1 MLHFKKLWSVQF
13 FHKYYKVQPNKDIQP
28 YQGFVISPSA
38 STLEKIESY
47 GLTLK
52 QKNGEFI
59 VFYKEENTKPSLLK
73 TLTRPEQFVFTIC
86 YNDSLFLNY
95 SAIDLK
101 TINECFLLQNTYSSS
116 TVTKPLHPNEQLDDE
131 QKVITIYGY
140 ADLDKFIENDDSI
153 ISVFAD
159 LYNNGFAEIFNGSYA
174 EFRQKYPF
182 NDLLQLGCLKLKSNE
197 SDVLNFYPLES
208 RKRNLFAILELDFRP
223 GSLAGDEPLHYAA
236 TIGAKHVT
244 WRYNIVEKE
253 EVAFSDFKIYAGKS
267 QLSLKGVRTADL
279 GNGVR
284 AVVLETS
291 SPIELCETYD
301 IDYEV
306 EYSLTDIK
314 AGRQVS
320 KKRTALPVPNLD
332 RIKVSKNLDRFD
344 AYSDMYIYL

>member
-131 QKVITIYGY
+131 QKVITIYG
-140 ADLDKFIENDDSI
+140 
-153 ISVFAD
+153 
-159 LYNNGFAEIFNGSYA
+159 
-174 EFRQKYPF
+174 
-182 NDLLQLGCLKLKSNE
+182 
-197 SDVLNFYPLES
+197 
-208 RKRNLFAILELDFRP
+208 
-223 GSLAGDEPLHYAA
+223 
-236 TIGAKHVT
+236 
-244 WRYNIVEKE
+244 
-253 EVAFSDFKIYAGKS
+253 
-267 QLSLKGVRTADL
+267 
-279 GNGVR
+279 
-284 AVVLETS
+284 
-291 SPIELCETYD
+291 
-301 IDYEV
+301 
-306 EYSLTDIK
+306 
-314 AGRQVS
+314 
-320 KKRTALPVPNLD
+320 
-332 RIKVSKNLDRFD
+332 
-344 AYSDMYIYL
+344 